1 MGKIT
6 ERKEAKLKLKGARSE
21 RLKQR
26 RREEYNEKNNVVKW
40 RAGGDKRNWLE
51 KRVEA
56 AEKAAE
62 NGRSKR
68 SYTALLSR

>member
-40 RAGGDKRNWLE
+40 RAGGGIRE
-51 KRVEA
+51 I
-56 AEKAAE
+56 
-62 NGRSKR
+62 G
-68 SYTALLSR
+68 